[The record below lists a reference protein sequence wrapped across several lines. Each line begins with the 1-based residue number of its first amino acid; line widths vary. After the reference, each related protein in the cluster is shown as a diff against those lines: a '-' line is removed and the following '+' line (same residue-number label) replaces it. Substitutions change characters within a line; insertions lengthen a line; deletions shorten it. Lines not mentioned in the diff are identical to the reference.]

1 MKTTRRE
8 IVKAVGAAAIVPT
21 ASQFTF
27 ANTQVQEAVEALVRQ
42 GAVILTKADSG
53 GAKVIEAKLSGKQ
66 FDNGVMEQLRLFPD
80 LETLR
85 CLDTRMDDAFIK
97 RLEEFPRL
105 RVLGFFNAPITDA
118 GLATLANSKVGGE
131 LRQLLLGRTKITDL
145 GLKSIARLPR
155 LYLLEVSGTSVTDAG
170 ISELSQLARL
180 KVLRFRGTTVSDKGI
195 AQLGQLGKLMLLSVG
210 GSGVTASG
218 IAELRKQIP
227 GLVVTDE
234 EITLSVE
241 ER

>member
-8 IVKAVGAAAIVPT
+8 IIKAVGAATLVPT
-21 ASQFTF
+21 ASQAMF
-27 ANTQVQEAVEALVRQ
+27 ANTQVQQSVDALVRQ

-53 GAKVIEAKLSGKQ
+53 GAKVIEVKLLGKQ
-66 FDNGVMEQLRLFPD
+66 FDNGALEHLQSFPD

-85 CLDTRMDDAFIK
+85 CIDARVDDAFVK
-97 RLEEFPRL
+97 QLDKFPRL
-105 RVLGFFNAPITDA
+105 RVLGFFNAPVTDA
-118 GLATLANSKVGGE
+118 GLSMLASSKVGGE

-145 GLKSIARLPR
+145 GLKSIAKLPR
-155 LYLLEVSGTSVTDAG
+155 LYLLELSGTKVTDTG
-170 ISELSQLARL
+170 INELAQLTPL
-180 KVLRFRGTTVSDKGI
+180 KVLRFRGTAVSDKGI

-210 GSGVTASG
+210 GSRVTLSG

>member
-8 IVKAVGAAAIVPT
+8 IIQVIGAAAIVPT
-21 ASQFTF
+21 ASQGTF
-27 ANTQVQEAVEALVRQ
+27 ADTKVQQAVDALVRQ
-42 GAVILTKADSG
+42 GAMILTKADSG
-53 GAKVIEAKLSGKQ
+53 GAKVVEVKLLGKK
-66 FDNGVMEQLRLFPD
+66 FDNGAMEHLRFFPA

-85 CLDTRMDDAFIK
+85 CIDAQVDDTFVK
-97 RLEEFPRL
+97 QLEKFPRL

-118 GLATLANSKVGGE
+118 GLAALADSKLSGE
-131 LRQLLLGRTKITDL
+131 LRQLLLGRTRITDL

-155 LYLLEVSGTSVTDAG
+155 LYLLELSGTKVTDAG
-170 ISELSQLARL
+170 INELSQLAPL
-180 KVLRFRGTTVSDKGI
+180 KVLRFRGTAVSDQGI
-195 AQLGQLGKLMLLSVG
+195 AQLGKLSKLMLLSVG
-210 GSGVTASG
+210 GSRVTSAG